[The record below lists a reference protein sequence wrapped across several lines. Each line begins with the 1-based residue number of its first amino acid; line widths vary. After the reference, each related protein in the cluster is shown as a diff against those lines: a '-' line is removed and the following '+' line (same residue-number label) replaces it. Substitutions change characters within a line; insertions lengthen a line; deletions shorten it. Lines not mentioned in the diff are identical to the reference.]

1 MSKPRYRKWLR
12 AIGPVIGT
20 AVLIIIA
27 ALLWDRIRAIDYH
40 DVVAQ
45 IRSLPPA
52 TLVIAAL
59 LAACAYTL
67 VGLYE
72 GCALRYVSGQRR
84 IAYAIRTTWIA
95 NPIGRAVGVPLF
107 SSTALR
113 YRFYTAI
120 GLNARQIGALVVLM
134 SLSYALAVG
143 WLIDLSLLVNP
154 AAASR
159 ALSLDDAIVL
169 AIASVGLLKDFGW
182 LLFVYWRKRPL
193 RLGRTQIAL
202 PGLRHTLLQTVLGVA
217 QLLCNTGILYLVMPP
232 ELGMSWPAFIAI
244 YCIAFIAGQIS
255 HVPAGLGV
263 FEATLLLMLPQVPP
277 GKLLGAVIVYRT
289 IFEIMPLLF
298 AAALWLTFEGRQLR
312 TRRTRAGAAP
322 RMPEGGR

>member
-1 MSKPRYRKWLR
+1 LSKPRYRKWLR
-12 AIGPVIGT
+12 AIGPVIGA

-52 TLVIAAL
+52 TLVTAAF

-67 VGLYE
+67 VGIYE
-72 GCALRYVSGQRR
+72 GCALRHISGQRR
-84 IAYAIRTTWIA
+84 MAYAIRTTWIA
-95 NPIGRAVGVPLF
+95 NPIGRAIGAPLF

-120 GLNARQIGALVVLM
+120 GLNARQIGALVALM
-134 SLSYALAVG
+134 SLSYLLAVG
-143 WLIDLSLLVNP
+143 WLIDLSLLLHP

-159 ALSLDDAIVL
+159 ALALNVGIVTAL
-169 AIASVGLLKDFGW
+169 ASVGLLKDVGW
-182 LLFVYWRKRPL
+182 LLLVYWRKRPV
-193 RLGRTQIAL
+193 RIGTTQIAL
-202 PGLRHTLLQTVLGVA
+202 PGLKHSLLQTVLGVA

-232 ELGMSWPAFIAI
+232 ELGMSWPAFVAI
-244 YCIAFIAGQIS
+244 YCIAFIAGQLS

-263 FEATLLLMLPQVPP
+263 FEATLLLMLPQAPP

-289 IFEIMPLLF
+289 IFEIMPLLV
-298 AAALWLTFEGRQLR
+298 AAALWLTFEGRRFR
-312 TRRTRAGAAP
+312 TRRTRASAAP